1 MVSQDVTITH
11 EGYFDKKGTV
21 LDKTKKEKEASIE
34 WLLFEK
40 CMRGDT
46 SDNVFSAYPGVR
58 VKGTKNKVGLQE
70 AFADKESKGYSWNN
84 LMLQRWVDHDGK
96 EHRVLEDYQR
106 NVILCDLTAQ
116 PDNIRTII
124 NDTIY
129 CYTNTKEVQQVGIK
143 LMKFC
148 ARHELNKIS
157 EQVQSYSE
165 PLNARYVCN

>member
-1 MVSQDVTITH
+1 
-11 EGYFDKKGTV
+11 
-21 LDKTKKEKEASIE
+21 
-34 WLLFEK
+34 
-40 CMRGDT
+40 
-46 SDNVFSAYPGVR
+46 
-58 VKGTKNKVGLQE
+58 
-70 AFADKESKGYSWNN
+70 
-84 LMLQRWVDHDGK
+84 MLQRWVDHDGK

-124 NDTIY
+124 NDTIS
-129 CYTNTKEVQQVGIK
+129 TATQTPKEVQQVGIK